1 MNINIRDKCKCISLF
16 FSWLFHLWFPL
27 KFLFTYSLSLMQQ
40 KKTWN
45 NEYLLE
51 LIKRRSKVQ
60 KYISHVNVL
69 WTLTEE
75 KIFQKLQGN
84 YSFIMTC
91 LQIYCEQSSL
101 KTFLQVH
108 SISKEVSYLPWQ
120 NKSPNLKTT
129 CHIKQTFFLWIRHL
143 ENLLF
148 TNHSRSL
155 SAVLVVQ
162 LVIRYEN
169 CNC

>member
-60 KYISHVNVL
+60 KYISHVNV
-69 WTLTEE
+69 
-75 KIFQKLQGN
+75 QKLQGN

>member
-60 KYISHVNVL
+60 KYISHVNV
-69 WTLTEE
+69 
-75 KIFQKLQGN
+75 QKLQGN

-120 NKSPNLKTT
+120 NKSPNLK
-129 CHIKQTFFLWIRHL
+129 L
-143 ENLLF
+143 
-148 TNHSRSL
+148 
-155 SAVLVVQ
+155 
-162 LVIRYEN
+162 LVISSKHFSCELDTWRTYFLQIIPDLSLPF
-169 CNC
+169 

>member
-1 MNINIRDKCKCISLF
+1 MYLFVFFMIISSLVSFEVFIYIQSF
-16 FSWLFHLWFPL
+16 FDAA
-27 KFLFTYSLSLMQQ
+27 

-60 KYISHVNVL
+60 KYISHVNV
-69 WTLTEE
+69 
-75 KIFQKLQGN
+75 QKLQGN